1 MYNKKI
7 KDYSI
12 TKIAMEMSMSE
23 STIKR
28 RIKQLKKKIMKVL

>member
-1 MYNKKI
+1 MKI